1 MTLELHIIDPDGDLL
16 LLLSR
21 PVKKKSELSESS
33 DADENPVS
41 DVPHAENKSYVGRA
55 ASNAATQDGS
65 SDTLLGSE
73 TEDAGEP
80 DIDVHMRV
88 SSKHMMLASPV
99 FKAMLHRG
107 NFKEGREL
115 DFTGSVSIPLPD
127 DHPEAFLIVLNIIHG
142 RNRAVPRQ
150 LSISTM
156 TNISILVDKYQMVEA
171 VEVFWSSWVEDLK
184 IDLPKSYQ
192 PDERETVHRW
202 VGISWVFGKRVE
214 FKAMTQ
220 LIERGAYANLAESIE
235 EGIPIPGII
244 ISKRQQFLSSQHTLT

>member
-1 MTLELHIIDPDGDLL
+1 MTPELHVIDPDGDLL

-21 PVKKKSELSESS
+21 PTEKKSEPSSENS

-41 DVPHAENKSYVGRA
+41 DVRHPENESSVGRT
-55 ASNAATQDGS
+55 ASNAATQDES
-65 SDTLLGSE
+65 LDTLSCSA

-99 FKAMLHRG
+99 FKAMLQRG
-107 NFKEGREL
+107 NFKEGLEL
-115 DFTGSVSIPLPD
+115 SVRGSLSIPLPD
-127 DHPEAFLIVLNIIHG
+127 DNPEAFLIILNIIHG

-156 TNISILVDKYQMVEA
+156 TNISVLVDKYQMVEA
-171 VEVFWSSWVEDLK
+171 VEVFSCSWIEDLK
-184 IDLPKSYQ
+184 IDLPESYQ
-192 PDERETVHRW
+192 PHERETVHQW

-220 LIERGAYANLAESIE
+220 LIERGSNAHWAESIE
-235 EGIPIPGII
+235 EGIPIPDIL
-244 ISKRQQFLSSQHTLT
+244 ISKP